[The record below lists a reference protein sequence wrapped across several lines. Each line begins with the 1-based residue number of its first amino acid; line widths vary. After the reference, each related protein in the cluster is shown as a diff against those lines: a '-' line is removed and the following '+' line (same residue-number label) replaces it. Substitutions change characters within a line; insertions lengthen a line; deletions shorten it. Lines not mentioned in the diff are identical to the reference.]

1 MVNVDFAERLKRLPP
16 YLFAEI
22 ERITQEKKRAGV
34 DIVNLS
40 IGDPDLPPPPFILD
54 ALREEAADPR
64 SHNYSFS
71 KGESEFREAVSA
83 WIKGRF
89 GVNVNPETEVAAL
102 IGSKE
107 GLTNIVRAF
116 VNPGDRVLVSDPGYP
131 AYANGGVLLCGGIP
145 VSVPLLKENN
155 FLPNL
160 DSIDASS
167 SAEMIFLN
175 YPNNPTGAVSDR
187 RFLKEAVDFAS
198 DNNMIICY
206 DNAYSEI
213 TYGGYKAPSILEVDG
228 GIDVAI
234 EFHSCSKTF
243 NMTGDR
249 IAFAVGNTKLVEGLV
264 KVKSQVDSGP
274 SKYIQRVAMRG
285 LRSYRGNEPPEY
297 IKTMNATYEKRSK
310 VLADGLQD
318 AGLGCSM
325 PKATFYIWAE
335 CIGSSIE
342 FTRKLIEAGVAAT
355 PGVGFGQFGEGYIRF
370 SLTAPIERIE
380 KACDRI
386 TTIR

>member
-22 ERITQEKKRAGV
+22 ERIIQEKKRAGM
-34 DIVNLS
+34 DMVNLS

-71 KGESEFREAVSA
+71 RGESEFRETVAG

-89 GVNVNPETEVAAL
+89 GVAVNPDAEVAAL

-107 GLTNIVRAF
+107 GLTNISRAF
-116 VNPGDRVLVSDPGYP
+116 INPGDRVLVSDPGYP
-131 AYANGGVLLCGGIP
+131 AYANGGVLLCGGVP
-145 VSVPLLKENN
+145 VPVPLLKENN
-155 FLPNL
+155 FLPDL
-160 DSIDASS
+160 EAIDVSS
-167 SAEMIFLN
+167 NAKMMFLN
-175 YPNNPTGAVSDR
+175 YPNNPTGAVVDR
-187 RFLKEAVDFAS
+187 RFLKEAINFAL

-228 GIDVAI
+228 GMDLAI

-249 IAFAVGNTKLVEGLV
+249 IAFAVGNNKLIEGLI

-274 SKYIQRVAMRG
+274 SKYIQRVALRG
-285 LRSYRGNEPPEY
+285 LRNYIGNEPPDY
-297 IKTMNATYEKRSK
+297 VKRMNSIYAERAK
-310 VLADGLQD
+310 VLVDGLHA

-325 PKATFYIWAE
+325 PKATFYVWTE
-335 CIGSSIE
+335 CGGSSIE
-342 FTRKLIEAGVAAT
+342 FARKLVEAGVAAT
-355 PGVGFGQFGEGYIRF
+355 PGVGFGKYGEGYIRF
-370 SLTAPIERIE
+370 SVTAPIDYIE
-380 KACDRI
+380 KACERI
-386 TTIR
+386 AKI

>member
-34 DIVNLS
+34 DMVNLS

-71 KGESEFREAVSA
+71 RGESEFREAVVA
-83 WIKGRF
+83 WIKDRF
-89 GVNVNPETEVAAL
+89 GVAVSHEAEVAAL

-116 VNPGDRVLVSDPGYP
+116 VNPGDTVLVSDPGYP
-131 AYANGGVLLCGGIP
+131 AYANGGVLLCGGVP
-145 VSVPLLKENN
+145 VPMPLLKENN
-155 FLPNL
+155 FLPDL
-160 DSIDASS
+160 DGIDVSS
-167 SAEMIFLN
+167 NAKMMFLN

-187 RFLKEAVDFAS
+187 RFLKKAIDFAS
-198 DNNMIICY
+198 GNNMIICY

-213 TYGGYKAPSILEVDG
+213 TYGGYKAPSILEVEG
-228 GIDVAI
+228 GMDFAI

-249 IAFAVGNTKLVEGLV
+249 IAFAVGNSKLIKGLI

-285 LRSYRGNEPPEY
+285 LRSYIGNEPPDY
-297 IKTMNATYEKRSK
+297 VKIMNTTYEERAK
-310 VLADGLQD
+310 VLVDGLQS
-318 AGLGCSM
+318 AGLDCRM
-325 PKATFYIWAE
+325 PKATFYVWAK
-335 CIGSSIE
+335 CRGSSIE
-342 FTRKLIEAGVAAT
+342 FTRRLIEAGVAAT
-355 PGVGFGQFGEGYIRF
+355 PGVGFGKHGEGYIRF
-370 SLTAPIERIE
+370 SVTAPIEHIE
-380 KACDRI
+380 KACERI
-386 TTIR
+386 AKIR